1 MPALTRESEGKQV
14 RVPKDEA
21 KSHGLATNYVVQLSG
36 GRANYMAPLSGARH
50 RQILGIDETQ
60 SISTFLQYGNAA
72 LSSLVRFNDIKPERV
87 SRHL

>member
-36 GRANYMAPLSGARH
+36 GRANYMAPLSGGKTPTDPR
-50 RQILGIDETQ
+50 
-60 SISTFLQYGNAA
+60 N
-72 LSSLVRFNDIKPERV
+72 
-87 SRHL
+87 